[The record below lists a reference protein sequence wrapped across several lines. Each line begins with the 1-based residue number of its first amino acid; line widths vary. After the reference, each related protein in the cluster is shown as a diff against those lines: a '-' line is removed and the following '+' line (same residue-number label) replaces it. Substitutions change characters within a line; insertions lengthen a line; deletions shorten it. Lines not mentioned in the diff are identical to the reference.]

1 MKDKT
6 PKVYDYSRSWNYV
19 LWLLGRKMY
28 TEAQLREKLRRKEA
42 TVETIERVMA
52 RLKEL
57 KFLDDAGFAEAYVN
71 SRKSRKGR
79 LALKQE
85 LFQKGI
91 TETLVEETLEPL
103 DTETQVE
110 AALGVLEKQTWRFQ
124 KAPPEKRKAKAYAF
138 LARRGFTGDVV
149 KEALER
155 SESLEG
161 EE

>member
-1 MKDKT
+1 MKDKA
-6 PKVYDYSRSWNYV
+6 PKTYDYSRSWNYV

-28 TEAQLREKLRRKEA
+28 TEAQLRDKLRRKEA
-42 TVETIERVMA
+42 EAETIERVMA

-71 SRKSRKGR
+71 SRRGKKGR

-91 TETLVEETLEPL
+91 AETLVEETLEPL
-103 DTETQVE
+103 DTETQVQ

-124 KAPPEKRKAKAYAF
+124 KAPPEKRRAKAYAF

-149 KEALER
+149 REALER
-155 SESLEG
+155 SEELD